1 MDGAA
6 SDSSGLRFFAD
17 RRGGTSGSGVRPS
30 ALASRAPRPSAL
42 ASRAPDAVLRP
53 ALARPRRGVR
63 AGTDRGEGP
72 PVEGLRASPLTRCAG
87 ADRRAAARRG
97 CGERCRRPVRIRFE
111 MKGLFSFMTNTP

>member
-30 ALASRAPRPSAL
+30 ALASRAP
-42 ASRAPDAVLRP
+42 DAVLRP

-72 PVEGLRASPLTRCAG
+72 RVEGLRASPLTRRAG

-97 CGERCRRPVRIRFE
+97 CGERRRQPVRIRFE
-111 MKGLFSFMTNTP
+111 MKCGWCCG